1 MKPDPEPVAL
11 PRIPPTWLWIVTT
24 AGATLFTA
32 LMTALDSS
40 IVTSRTF
47 VVSDALLVG
56 IAATSRSM
64 RFVTPTAVSAPETI
78 PATTATA
85 TSGAAAMPP
94 RTRAGVGFSGGR
106 LVHAGASSPDGVYSR
121 SGAGP

>member
-1 MKPDPEPVAL
+1 MNPDPEPVAL
-11 PRIPPTWLWIVTT
+11 PRIPPTWLRMVTT

-32 LMTALDSS
+32 PITALDSS
-40 IVTSRTF
+40 IVTSRTGLASLPLAAG
-47 VVSDALLVG
+47 V
-56 IAATSRSM
+56 AATPRSM

-85 TSGAAAMPP
+85 TIGAAAIVL
-94 RTRAGVGFSGGR
+94 RVRSGAGFSGGR
-106 LVHAGASSPDGVYSR
+106 LVQAGASLLDGVYSR